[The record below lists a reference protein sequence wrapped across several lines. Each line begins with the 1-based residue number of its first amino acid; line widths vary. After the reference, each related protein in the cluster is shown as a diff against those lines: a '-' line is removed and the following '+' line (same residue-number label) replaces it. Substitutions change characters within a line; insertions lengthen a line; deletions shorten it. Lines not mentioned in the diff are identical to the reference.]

1 MFTGI
6 IAEVGMVESLQRDGQ
21 SARMTIRSKK
31 VVQDV
36 QIGSSISVDG
46 ACLTVVHKT
55 GDGFSVDI
63 SPETL
68 RVTHFGQIKEGGG
81 VNLEGSL
88 RLGDRLDGHWVT
100 GHVDGVGF
108 LQKREVSEG
117 GQILFFKLP
126 QKLLRFC
133 ISKGSIAVDG
143 ISLTINQIESKGFY
157 VMIIPH
163 TLRMTTLGD
172 KSIGSPVN
180 IENDLIGKYVQRL
193 WSPSE
198 NT

>member
-6 IAEVGMVESLQRDGQ
+6 IAEVGRVKNIQREGE

-31 VVQDV
+31 VVRDV

-63 SPETL
+63 SSETL
-68 RVTHFGQIKEGGG
+68 RVTHFDQIKGGGG

-108 LQKREVSEG
+108 LQKREVSG
-117 GQILFFKLP
+117 DGQILFFELP
-126 QKLLRFC
+126 QELLRFC

-163 TLRMTTLGD
+163 TLRMTTLGG
-172 KSIGSPVN
+172 KSIGFPVN
-180 IENDLIGKYVQRL
+180 IETDLIGRYVQRL
-193 WSPSE
+193 CAPSE